1 MFNDTDGGGFFN
13 GDNSFGGG
21 SPQVAKKS
29 DQKRAQTIMP
39 VTARQV
45 LSCPEDGLKIGDV
58 DVYLVALLGIVRAVE
73 TTSVKITY
81 TLEDNT
87 GCIDG
92 VHWIDGQDD
101 NGQTA
106 QPQVV
111 ENTYCRLSGTIR
123 SQGDKRYIMAFN
135 IREIESLNEL
145 TTHFLEVALFS
156 KKALMASKGGV
167 MDVDGNVGN
176 GYGMDNNMG
185 NNLSNSLMT
194 ASVSHSTASLG
205 LPDIQAK
212 VLRAIQQCTAENG
225 VHCEDLV
232 EQLRGTSTKSQIISA
247 VEALC
252 GEGHIYTTIDDNHY
266 RTTDGM

>member
-13 GDNSFGGG
+13 GDNTFGGG
-21 SPQVAKKS
+21 SPQVSKKG
-29 DQKRAQTIMP
+29 DQKRAQNIMP

-45 LSCPEDGLKIGDV
+45 LSCPEDGLKIGNL
-58 DVYLVALLGIVRAVE
+58 DVYLVALVGIVRAVE

-101 NGQTA
+101 NGQAA

-135 IREIESLNEL
+135 IQQIESFNEI

-156 KKALMASKGGV
+156 KKAALMANQGGV
-167 MDVDGNVGN
+167 MDVDANMGNEN
-176 GYGMDNNMG
+176 GTG
-185 NNLSNSLMT
+185 NNLSNSLM
-194 ASVSHSTASLG
+194 APSVNHSTAVLG
-205 LPDIQAK
+205 LPDLQDK
-212 VLRAIQQCTAENG
+212 VLKAIQQCVKVNG
-225 VHCEDLV
+225 VHIDELV
-232 EQLRGTSTKSQIISA
+232 AQLKGSGSKMQITAA
-247 VEALC
+247 VESLC
-252 GEGHIYTTIDDNHY
+252 SEGHIYTTIDDFHF